1 MELLR
6 ACVLEVDWDSELPQL
21 YLAEPFLDVRPA
33 RSPHARRT
41 LPARAPLAHRTH
53 CGAIAQVRCASA
65 VL

>member
-33 RSPHARRT
+33 RSPLARRT
-41 LPARAPLAHRTH
+41 HAARAPHVLRSH
-53 CGAIAQVRCASA
+53 CASA
-65 VL
+65 VR